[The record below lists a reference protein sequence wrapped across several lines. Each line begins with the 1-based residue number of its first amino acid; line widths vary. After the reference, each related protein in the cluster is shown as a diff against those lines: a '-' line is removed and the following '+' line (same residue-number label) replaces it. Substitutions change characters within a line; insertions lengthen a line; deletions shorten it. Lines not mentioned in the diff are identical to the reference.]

1 MTSSLDTY
9 LLLDT
14 ALNTSPPPESQQLI
28 IMIEVITLIS
38 EDFVIL

>member
-1 MTSSLDTY
+1 MTSSLHSY
-9 LLLDT
+9 LHLDT
-14 ALNTSPPPESQQLI
+14 ALSTSPPPEIQQLI